1 MPTQLIPNVSEWRL
15 SSPLHAREVF
25 LLGGAGNQPDR
36 LFFRSMSFF
45 IDMRSL
51 ALSSPL
57 VK

>member
-1 MPTQLIPNVSEWRL
+1 MPTQVSEWRL